1 MTPLQA
7 ILLGTLQ
14 GLTEFLPVSSSGHLV
29 LLQHFLN
36 LQEPALLF
44 DILVHVATL
53 LAVVAIY
60 HRDIWKLATA
70 CRPWPSARSSP
81 ELAEDEERANTRW
94 LGYLVLL
101 ANVPTALIGLTFAST
116 LERLFMTPWTVGAA
130 LIATG
135 LALWSL
141 RYIRRPGVE
150 GSSIYVWQALVLG
163 FVQGLAL
170 IPGISRSGSTI
181 TAALWCGLDREA
193 AARFS
198 FLIAIPA
205 ITGAVLLKYDS
216 LSFLSS
222 EQVGVLLAGML
233 SALVVGYAALRILL
247 YFVLRGTFWHFAL
260 YCWLLGTVAIVTA
273 L

>member
-1 MTPLQA
+1 MTLLQA

-29 LLQHFLN
+29 LLQHFLGI
-36 LQEPALLF
+36 QEPTLLF

-53 LAVVAIY
+53 FAVVAIY
-60 HRDIWKLATA
+60 HRDVWKLVAA
-70 CRPWPSARSSP
+70 CWPLPMPRSAP
-81 ELAEDEERANTRW
+81 DPPTDAELANTRR

-101 ANVPTALIGLTFAST
+101 ANVPTALIGLSFAST
-116 LERLFMTPWTVGAA
+116 LERLFMKPWTVGAA

-141 RYIRRPGVE
+141 RYIRAPRVE
-150 GSSIYVWQALVLG
+150 GSSLYVWQALVVG
-163 FVQGLAL
+163 VVQGLAL

-198 FLIAIPA
+198 FLMAIPA
-205 ITGAVLLKYDS
+205 ITGAVLLKYDT
-216 LSFLSS
+216 LSFLSGG
-222 EQVGVLLAGML
+222 QVWVVLAGML
-233 SALVVGYAALRILL
+233 SALVVGYVALRVLL

-260 YCWLLGTVAIVTA
+260 YCWLLGTVAIMTA